1 MSVILI
7 DFFTGRWLSSC
18 LDVGQTG
25 SSNAMIAGKISQ
37 QLITCHF
44 PRGGRGGCEKEMAR
58 IRIDWHAG
66 SKIDSGVQRN

>member
-44 PRGGRGGCEKEMAR
+44 PRGGGGAATGGFMRKGEGVA
-58 IRIDWHAG
+58 
-66 SKIDSGVQRN
+66 SGHLKQKGK

>member
-18 LDVGQTG
+18 LDVGQTD

-44 PRGGRGGCEKEMAR
+44 PRGGCEKEMAR
-58 IRIDWHAG
+58 IRIDWQAG
-66 SKIDSGVQRN
+66 SKIDSDVHRN